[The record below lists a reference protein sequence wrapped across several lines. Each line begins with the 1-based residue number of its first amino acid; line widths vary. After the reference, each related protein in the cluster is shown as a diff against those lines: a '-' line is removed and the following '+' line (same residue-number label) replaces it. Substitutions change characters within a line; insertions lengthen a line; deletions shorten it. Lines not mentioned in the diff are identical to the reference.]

1 MSPVTFVIMIVLGII
16 MLSVPKRYAILP
28 LLIGTCYISLG
39 PRIVI
44 AGADFTVTRIII
56 LFGLIRLLNRSE
68 YKYIVLSKLDKYL
81 IVWVIVS
88 IITGTINFGNI
99 SGFANRA
106 GMAFDAFGF
115 YFLIRSFLSEE
126 KDIKALYYTIV
137 ILFIP
142 LAFLMAIEKS
152 TGRNPFGFFG
162 GVNVISMI
170 RDGKIRAQGPFAHA
184 ILAGTAG
191 ASILPYM
198 ISLWFEKKKLMSYLG
213 IGSAL
218 IIVYSSG
225 SSGPIM
231 TFGFGMIAMLCW
243 YCRGYLAQIRMMIF
257 VTLIVLEIVME
268 SHVWYLIARIDLTGS
283 STGYHRA
290 QLITSAIEHLNEW
303 WLVGTTYTRHWMA
316 TGVSWSNDHTD
327 ITNHYLLTGVNG
339 GLPSMLL
346 FISLIVI
353 GFKNIGSALKR
364 CNSISTQVQIW
375 AIGASL
381 FSHTATFIS
390 IAYFDQTIIFFY
402 LTLALA
408 SSCNNFQFS
417 NSIVPNLYDKNTV

>member
-1 MSPVTFVIMIVLGII
+1 
-16 MLSVPKRYAILP
+16 
-28 LLIGTCYISLG
+28 
-39 PRIVI
+39 
-44 AGADFTVTRIII
+44 
-56 LFGLIRLLNRSE
+56 
-68 YKYIVLSKLDKYL
+68 
-81 IVWVIVS
+81 
-88 IITGTINFGNI
+88 
-99 SGFANRA
+99 
-106 GMAFDAFGF
+106 
-115 YFLIRSFLSEE
+115 
-126 KDIKALYYTIV
+126 
-137 ILFIP
+137 
-142 LAFLMAIEKS
+142 
-152 TGRNPFGFFG
+152 
-162 GVNVISMI
+162 
-170 RDGKIRAQGPFAHA
+170 
-184 ILAGTAG
+184 
-191 ASILPYM
+191 
-198 ISLWFEKKKLMSYLG
+198 
-213 IGSAL
+213 
-218 IIVYSSG
+218 
-225 SSGPIM
+225 
-231 TFGFGMIAMLCW
+231 
-243 YCRGYLAQIRMMIF
+243 
-257 VTLIVLEIVME
+257 ME

>member
-142 LAFLMAIEKS
+142 LAFL
-152 TGRNPFGFFG
+152 
-162 GVNVISMI
+162 
-170 RDGKIRAQGPFAHA
+170 
-184 ILAGTAG
+184 
-191 ASILPYM
+191 
-198 ISLWFEKKKLMSYLG
+198 
-213 IGSAL
+213 
-218 IIVYSSG
+218 
-225 SSGPIM
+225 
-231 TFGFGMIAMLCW
+231 
-243 YCRGYLAQIRMMIF
+243 
-257 VTLIVLEIVME
+257 
-268 SHVWYLIARIDLTGS
+268 
-283 STGYHRA
+283 
-290 QLITSAIEHLNEW
+290 
-303 WLVGTTYTRHWMA
+303 
-316 TGVSWSNDHTD
+316 
-327 ITNHYLLTGVNG
+327 
-339 GLPSMLL
+339 
-346 FISLIVI
+346 
-353 GFKNIGSALKR
+353 
-364 CNSISTQVQIW
+364 
-375 AIGASL
+375 
-381 FSHTATFIS
+381 
-390 IAYFDQTIIFFY
+390 
-402 LTLALA
+402 
-408 SSCNNFQFS
+408 
-417 NSIVPNLYDKNTV
+417 

>member
-198 ISLWFEKKKLMSYLG
+198 ISLWFEKADVLSGYWLCAYYCLFKWIKRSYNDFRLRYDCNAVLVLQRIPGSDSHDDFRYIDSFRNCHG
-213 IGSAL
+213 ISCM
-218 IIVYSSG
+218 V
-225 SSGPIM
+225 
-231 TFGFGMIAMLCW
+231 
-243 YCRGYLAQIRMMIF
+243 
-257 VTLIVLEIVME
+257 
-268 SHVWYLIARIDLTGS
+268 
-283 STGYHRA
+283 
-290 QLITSAIEHLNEW
+290 
-303 WLVGTTYTRHWMA
+303 
-316 TGVSWSNDHTD
+316 
-327 ITNHYLLTGVNG
+327 
-339 GLPSMLL
+339 
-346 FISLIVI
+346 
-353 GFKNIGSALKR
+353 
-364 CNSISTQVQIW
+364 
-375 AIGASL
+375 
-381 FSHTATFIS
+381 
-390 IAYFDQTIIFFY
+390 FD
-402 LTLALA
+402 
-408 SSCNNFQFS
+408 C
-417 NSIVPNLYDKNTV
+417 